1 MWTGNLEDTDVLPL
15 MVQTVHAVYIISYEY
30 TLEKVT
36 SYTRIP
42 LSQIIKMTK
51 GWLAKSMSKRSL

>member
-1 MWTGNLEDTDVLPL
+1 MWTGNLDATDALPL

-42 LSQIIKMTK
+42 LSQITKLTK
-51 GWLAKSMSKRSL
+51 GRLGK